1 MAACRQ
7 ELAVGVV
14 QLKPKTEV
22 EATSIL
28 PSLNVKTARSW
39 RGILYFTHLAREG
52 CMTVIIG
59 RRELL
64 AALGGAVAAWPLA
77 ARAQQPAMPVIG
89 YLSGGSAVDERPRE
103 ISGLIRGLAETG
115 YIEGQNVTI
124 EYGWSE
130 GHKDRLPSMAA
141 DLVQRRVAVIAS
153 ATTIATLAAKAATTT
168 TPIVFLVGANP
179 VKFDLVS
186 SLSHPGGNATGVN
199 LLMNELVAKQIDVL
213 HEAVPSAALIGFL
226 VNPINPNTV
235 PDTKDAQ
242 VATEALGRKLL
253 VVNAGTE
260 REIDAAFRIL
270 VQQQAGALL
279 VHTDPFFLSQR
290 EQLVALTA
298 RHALPAMYA
307 FRDFVPAGGLMS
319 YGASLTDG
327 SRQVGIYTGRIL
339 KGEKPADL
347 PVQQPVKVELVINV
361 KTAQKLGL
369 IFPITLLGRA
379 DEVIE

>member
-1 MAACRQ
+1 MR
-7 ELAVGVV
+7 
-14 QLKPKTEV
+14 
-22 EATSIL
+22 
-28 PSLNVKTARSW
+28 
-39 RGILYFTHLAREG
+39 
-52 CMTVIIG
+52 
-59 RRELL
+59 RREFTTL
-64 AALGGAVAAWPLA
+64 LGGSAAIWSLP
-77 ARAQQPAMPVIG
+77 ARTQQPGMPVIG
-89 YLSGGSAVDERPRE
+89 YLSGGSAIDERPRE
-103 ISGLIRGLAETG
+103 VSGLIRGLAETG

-124 EYGWSE
+124 EYRWSE

-153 ATTIATLAAKAATTT
+153 ATTIAALAAKAATTE
-168 TPIVFLVGANP
+168 TPIVFLIGANP
-179 VKFDLVS
+179 VKFGLVS

-213 HEAVPSAALIGFL
+213 HEAVPSAAVIGFL

-235 PDTKDAQ
+235 PDAKDAQ
-242 VATEALGRKLL
+242 AATEALGCKLL

-260 REIDAAFRIL
+260 REIVAAFGVL

-298 RHALPAMYA
+298 HHALPAMYA

-347 PVQQPVKVELVINV
+347 PVQQPVKVELVINL

-369 IFPITLLGRA
+369 TFPITLLGRV
-379 DEVIE
+379 DGVIE